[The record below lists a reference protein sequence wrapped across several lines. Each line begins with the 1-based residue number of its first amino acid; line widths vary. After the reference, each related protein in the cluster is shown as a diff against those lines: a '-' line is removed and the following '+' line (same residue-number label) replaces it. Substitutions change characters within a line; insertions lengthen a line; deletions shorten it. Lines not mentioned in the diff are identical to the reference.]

1 MVHSKEAPNLDPFFY
16 WNVEK
21 KENVKNIIYGDTD
34 SIFIHLLSYDEMQNS
49 GYSFDTEEDI
59 KKTDEELVQ
68 PFAKKLNEFLKES
81 WQNDVL
87 NYLNIEPEFNTLDFK
102 TEIVL
107 DAIAFFSVKK
117 KYFLNLVKEEEVVFK
132 DGKVKITGL
141 EAVRSDVAKFT
152 KEMMKDIIQT
162 FLKYR
167 KNLEVIPEEYLK
179 VIKKWGEIFEEKR
192 KSNDLFYLGIPS
204 SWSAREYKKEP
215 SYVLGAKFWN
225 TFIRDEIRPGKKSV
239 RLAIKFNKF
248 IFPRVFQ
255 KFKQEQIKQKTSN
268 EFNIGFKLDL
278 TKKPFN
284 NPSALMEKITFIF
297 VPPGVT
303 PGIVIKKL
311 KEIGVEIDYQEQ
323 KKKIFL
329 EKIQLF
335 DEVVEVLKRK
345 E

>member
-117 KYFLNLVKEEEVVFK
+117 KYFLNLVKEEEVVFGPVVLPEGLHLLDPLMPEK
-132 DGKVKITGL
+132 LFADHLHRFPAQVTVEMQGVEVGKRL
-141 EAVRSDVAKFT
+141 EDLRRRGVAH
-152 KEMMKDIIQT
+152 
-162 FLKYR
+162 
-167 KNLEVIPEEYLK
+167 
-179 VIKKWGEIFEEKR
+179 
-192 KSNDLFYLGIPS
+192 
-204 SWSAREYKKEP
+204 
-215 SYVLGAKFWN
+215 
-225 TFIRDEIRPGKKSV
+225 
-239 RLAIKFNKF
+239 
-248 IFPRVFQ
+248 
-255 KFKQEQIKQKTSN
+255 
-268 EFNIGFKLDL
+268 
-278 TKKPFN
+278 
-284 NPSALMEKITFIF
+284 
-297 VPPGVT
+297 PPGDLLGN
-303 PGIVIKKL
+303 PLLGDGIGLGDVRFDLPEILQRHRRLGDDKNRVGLPKL
-311 KEIGVEIDYQEQ
+311 
-323 KKKIFL
+323 
-329 EKIQLF
+329 LF
-335 DEVVEVLKRK
+335 VVAGNPAEDQDEFHPQQDRHQREDEHQMLFNGLHRYPCFR
-345 E
+345 